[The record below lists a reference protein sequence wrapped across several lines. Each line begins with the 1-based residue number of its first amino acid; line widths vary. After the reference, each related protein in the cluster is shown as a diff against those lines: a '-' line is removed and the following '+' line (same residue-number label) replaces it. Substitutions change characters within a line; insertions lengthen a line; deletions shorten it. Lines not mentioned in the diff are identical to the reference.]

1 MIDERKPGRWC
12 PPDQPSGDP
21 LGTSASPAV
30 MKRYHRWGII
40 SVALAAVFWSTSGF
54 FVRLISVDL
63 MTLLFWRGIFSG
75 TALFVLFF
83 MLKEYRGASVLRGLT
98 WSTVGVMLA
107 AALGMICGIS
117 ALRFTTVA
125 EAMVIYATIP
135 FMTAAV
141 AWLVIR
147 ERPSWNTI
155 LASFVALCG
164 VGVMLIDA
172 QWGNSMIGR
181 VLAFGSTLSM
191 AIMTTIMR
199 RSWDIP
205 MLPAVAGS
213 AWLCSAFC
221 LPFAMPMGISPLDL
235 SLCAAFG
242 VVQNAAGLALYTLG
256 SRRVP
261 AAEATL
267 IASLEVPLTPFW
279 VWLAFGE
286 VVSPSTLIGGVV
298 VLSALVGHILMA
310 NRPFATP
317 IIQ

>member
-1 MIDERKPGRWC
+1 
-12 PPDQPSGDP
+12 
-21 LGTSASPAV
+21 
-30 MKRYHRWGII
+30 
-40 SVALAAVFWSTSGF
+40 
-54 FVRLISVDL
+54 

-83 MLKEYRGASVLRGLT
+83 VLREARGNSVLHKLN
-98 WSTVGVMLA
+98 WSAVGVMVA
-107 AALGMICGIS
+107 SALGMICGIS

-125 EAMVIYATIP
+125 EVMVIYATIP

-141 AWLVIR
+141 AWLFIG
-147 ERPSWNTI
+147 ERPSLITI
-155 LASFVALCG
+155 LASLIALCG
-164 VGVMLIDA
+164 VAVMLVDA
-172 QWGNSMIGR
+172 QWGSSSIGTL
-181 VLAFGSTLSM
+181 LAFGSTLSM
-191 AIMTTIMR
+191 AVMTTIMR
-199 RSWDIP
+199 RSWDVP

-221 LPFAMPMGISPLDL
+221 LPFAMPLAISSVDL
-235 SLCAAFG
+235 GLCAVFG
-242 VVQNAAGLALYTLG
+242 IVQNAAGLGFYTLG

-286 VVSPSTLIGGVV
+286 VASPSTLAGGAM
-298 VLSALVGHILMA
+298 VLSALVGHILIGT
-310 NRPFATP
+310 RRFATP

>member
-1 MIDERKPGRWC
+1 MA
-12 PPDQPSGDP
+12 PPDQSSGDP
-21 LGTSASPAV
+21 LGTTASPAV

-83 MLKEYRGASVLRGLT
+83 MLKEYRSVSVLHILN
-98 WSTVGVMLA
+98 WSAVGVMVA
-107 AALGMICGIS
+107 SAFGMICGIS

-125 EAMVIYATIP
+125 EVMVIYATIP
-135 FMTAAV
+135 FMTAAL
-141 AWLVIR
+141 AWLVIG
-147 ERPSWNTI
+147 ERPSWNTL

-164 VGVMLIDA
+164 VGVMLMDA

-181 VLAFGSTLSM
+181 SLAFGSTLSM
-191 AIMTTIMR
+191 ALMTTIMR
-199 RSWDIP
+199 RRWDVP

-221 LPFAMPMGISPLDL
+221 LPFAMPLAISPLNL
-235 SLCAAFG
+235 GLCAVFG
-242 VVQNAAGLALYTLG
+242 VVQNAAGLAYYTLG

-286 VVSPSTLIGGVV
+286 AASPSTLIGGAM
-298 VLSALVGHILMA
+298 VLSALVGHILIA
-310 NRPFATP
+310 NGRFSIP
-317 IIQ
+317 IRQ

>member
-1 MIDERKPGRWC
+1 MNRERKPGQWRH
-12 PPDQPSGDP
+12 PDQSSGDP
-21 LGTSASPAV
+21 LGTTASPAV
-30 MKRYHRWGII
+30 MKRYDRWGII

-83 MLKEYRGASVLRGLT
+83 MLKEYRASVRQLN

-107 AALGMICGIS
+107 SALGMICGIS

-141 AWLVIR
+141 AWLIIG
-147 ERPSWNTI
+147 ERPSWTTI
-155 LASFVALCG
+155 LASLVALCG

-172 QWGNSMIGR
+172 QWGNSLIGR

-191 AIMTTIMR
+191 ALMTTIMR
-199 RSWDIP
+199 RSWDVP

-221 LPFAMPMGISPLDL
+221 LPFAMPLAISRLDL
-235 SLCAAFG
+235 GLCAVFG
-242 VVQNAAGLALYTLG
+242 VVQNAAGLAFYTLG

-286 VVSPSTLIGGVV
+286 AVSPSTLIGGAM
-298 VLSALVGHILMA
+298 VLSALIGHTLIA
-310 NRPFATP
+310 NRPLATP
-317 IIQ
+317 MNQ